1 MKNIAKLSALALSA
15 VLISGCGV
23 TPEQLQ
29 EVRTIAENALAEA
42 RAASGQAANALKV
55 AGEANAAANQAAQS
69 AQTALECC
77 NANSA
82 KIDKMFEKAMMK

>member
-1 MKNIAKLSALALSA
+1 MKNFAKLSALALSA

-42 RAASGQAANALKV
+42 RAANGQAENALKV
-55 AGEANAAANQAAQS
+55 AGEAHAAANQAAQS
-69 AQTALECC
+69 AQSALECC
-77 NANSA
+77 NAIST